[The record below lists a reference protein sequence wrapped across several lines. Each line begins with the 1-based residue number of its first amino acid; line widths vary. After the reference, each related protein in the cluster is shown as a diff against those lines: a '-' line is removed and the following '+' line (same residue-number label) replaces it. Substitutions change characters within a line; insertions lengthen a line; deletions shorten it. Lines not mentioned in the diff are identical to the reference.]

1 MSVGMGVNVLLSQ
14 LPSQPPQELQASTR
28 LPNRGSR
35 RAQVS
40 RRFRPRKDTKGT
52 LLEVLDLAQEVIG
65 SGCLSSFTRLHQLI
79 DLGLAD
85 DVSVDEE

>member
-1 MSVGMGVNVLLSQ
+1 MDVLLGK

-28 LPNRGSR
+28 LPNRGSCCT
-35 RAQVS
+35 QVS

-65 SGCLSSFTRLHQLI
+65 SGCLSSFTRLHQILR
-79 DLGLAD
+79 
-85 DVSVDEE
+85 